1 MTEYA
6 WLIPVT
12 PVLAFGAI
20 IAFGRRLPGEGA
32 YVAIAAMLASLGM
45 SIVLAVQW
53 FARVAH
59 PVASPLAK
67 GGYRGV
73 EPFSRSVNWMPG
85 TGINM
90 GYSVDSLSVIMLLV
104 VTIVASMVMI
114 YSVGYMHGDKRY
126 PRYFAYLSLFS
137 AAMLALVIANNM
149 LLMFMS
155 WEIVGLTS
163 YLLIGFWFEKP
174 EAMRAAKKAFLV
186 TRVGDVGFL
195 AGMILLFL
203 HTGSFDLF
211 GPRGVF
217 ANLDRMQSLWA
228 YGIPLAG
235 LAGLLLF
242 CGAVGKSAQF
252 PLHVWL
258 PDAMEGPTPV
268 SALIHAATM
277 VAAGVYLVARMYPV
291 YLADTSGV
299 ALHVVAYVGAFTA
312 LFAASIGIAQ
322 NDIKRVLAYS
332 TVSQLG
338 YMIMSLG
345 VFGYAAAMFHL
356 MTHAFFKSQL
366 FLGAGSV
373 IHGTGTQDI
382 REMGGLKRKMP
393 VTYWTFL
400 VSTLSLCGIPFVTAG
415 GWSKEEILTVA
426 FHTNPVV
433 FWAGVVGAF
442 TTSFYMF
449 RLVYRTFHGEPRTPP
464 SPPLAKVGDMVDSPP
479 LYKGGHGGVHESP
492 NVMLVPLVILATL
505 AVVAGFVGTP
515 FANLFEHSMAP
526 VLGSFEKML
535 PELPHG
541 FSIATFAIGTT
552 AALAGIGLATIIWY
566 KPILRIEK
574 LEPAFGWLAKIVE
587 NKYYIDEFYNATI
600 IRATMFAAA
609 AMYWFDKW
617 VIDYVVVNGVGY
629 LTVLASALW
638 GWFDRTV
645 IDGLVNLVAWLTG
658 FAGRCVRHL
667 QTGVAQQYVFLL
679 VAAIVFISLAVL
691 GVTVIAGNSPEDAW
705 IHISFRF

>member
-6 WLIPVT
+6 WLIPLI

-32 YVAIAAMLASLGM
+32 YVAIAAMLTSLGM
-45 SIVLAVQW
+45 SIVLAGQW
-53 FARVAH
+53 FARVAGMEH
-59 PVASPLAK
+59 VA
-67 GGYRGV
+67 
-73 EPFSRSVNWMPG
+73 PFSRSANWMPG
-85 TGINM
+85 TSINM
-90 GYSVDSLSVIMLLV
+90 GYSIDSLSVIMLLV

-114 YSVGYMHGDKRY
+114 YSIGYMHGDKRY
-126 PRYFAYLSLFS
+126 PRYYAYLSLFS
-137 AAMLALVIANNM
+137 ASMLALVIANNM

-174 EAMRAAKKAFLV
+174 SAMRAAKKAFLV

-203 HTGSFDLF
+203 YTKSFDLF
-211 GPRGVF
+211 GTHGVF
-217 ANLDRMQSLWA
+217 ENLNKLQGFVHFGPWM
-228 YGIPLAG
+228 IPMAAM
-235 LAGLLLF
+235 AGLLLF

-291 YLADTSGV
+291 YLADTSHI

-312 LFAASIGIAQ
+312 LFAATIGIAQ

-366 FLGAGSV
+366 FLGSGSV

-393 VTYWTFL
+393 WTYWTFL
-400 VSTLSLCGIPFVTAG
+400 ISTLSLCGIPFITAG
-415 GWSKEEILTVA
+415 GWSKEEILGVA
-426 FHTNPVV
+426 FHTNPIV
-433 FWAGVVGAF
+433 FWAGAVGAF
-442 TTSFYMF
+442 ITSFYMF
-449 RLVYRTFHGEPRTPP
+449 RLVYKTFHGEPRKPEIH
-464 SPPLAKVGDMVDSPP
+464 A
-479 LYKGGHGGVHESP
+479 HESP
-492 NVMLVPLVILATL
+492 RVMLAPLVILSTL

-515 FANLFEHSMAP
+515 FKNLFEHGMAP

-541 FSIATFAIGTT
+541 FSIVTFAIGTT
-552 AALAGIGLATIIWY
+552 AALGGIGLATIIWY
-566 KPILRIEK
+566 KPILKIEK

-587 NKYYIDEFYNATI
+587 NKYYIDEIYNATI
-600 IRATMFAAA
+600 IRGMMLAAA
-609 AMYWFDKW
+609 MMYWFDRW
-617 VIDYVVVNGVGY
+617 VIDYTIVNGVAY
-629 LTVLASALW
+629 LTVLASSAW
-638 GWFDRTV
+638 GWFDRTI
-645 IDGLVNLVAWLTG
+645 IDGVVNLVGWVTG

-679 VAAIVFISLAVL
+679 VAALVFISLAVL
-691 GVTVIAGNSPEDAW
+691 GVTYVTGNNPEAAW
-705 IHISFRF
+705 VPHISFRF